1 MAHEIDQERRVLR
14 EFVIEQRNALTK
26 HQLRAASRD
35 MCLLLESTP
44 EFHHAV
50 HLAAYWPIKGEMD
63 VRPVIE
69 QALRYGKHVYL
80 PVIVG
85 GDTMMFAPYDQDT
98 PVKKNRFGI
107 PEPDVPEKELSSPRD
122 MDLVIVPL
130 VVFDAHGNRL
140 GMGGGFYD
148 RTFAFLNDEPDHM
161 KPCLVGAAHEFQH
174 TGDIPPH
181 PWDVPTRLVVT
192 EQQVWRPTQPL
203 QAEVG

>member
-1 MAHEIDQERRVLR
+1 MTHEIDQERRVLR

-63 VRPVIE
+63 VRAVIE

-80 PVIVG
+80 PVIVA
-85 GDTMMFAPYDQDT
+85 GDTMMFAPYDRDT

-107 PEPDVPEKELSSPRD
+107 PEPDVPEEELASPRD

-148 RTFAFLNDEPDHM
+148 RTFAFLNDEPGHM

-203 QAEVG
+203 QAEAG

>member
-1 MAHEIDQERRVLR
+1 MTQEAGQERKVLR

-26 HQLRAASRD
+26 HQLRAAARD

-69 QALRYGKHVYL
+69 QALRYGKHVHL
-80 PVIVG
+80 PVIVE
-85 GDTMMFAPYDQDT
+85 GDTMMFAPYDPDT
-98 PVKKNRFGI
+98 PMKKNRFGI
-107 PEPDVPEKELSSPRD
+107 PEPHVAEDELVSPRD
-122 MDLVIVPL
+122 LDLVIVPL
-130 VVFDAHGNRL
+130 VVFDSYGNRL

-148 RTFAFLNDEPDHM
+148 RTFAFLNDEPGHM

-174 TGDIPPH
+174 TGEIPPH
-181 PWDVPTRLVVT
+181 SWDVPTRLVVT
-192 EQQVWRPTQPL
+192 EQQVWRQMQPL
-203 QAEVG
+203 QAEAG